1 MITTL
6 ENVKRLIAEEKKL
19 VIAADEKMLR
29 LLPRG
34 DWIGGTIPYFM
45 TEEGGRITRDELFV
59 NEMPSFLSSVHIAL
73 YNESELQNIVAESP
87 ANGFSVV
94 ILPAFSR
101 VHQEYAMNAATYE
114 GIFFKSITGW
124 ISGIHLDDFGS
135 VSPKVISGKSGEFSD
150 DKGVVMHIELPA
162 SYQSQISVVNI
173 FEMGDGDVISFPE
186 GGFQCSDCYING
198 EKRNFHDYVLEKKI
212 DTRLPLVS
220 NFCGTMVNVS
230 IQGLNEKEKSVQFYA
245 PIFEGVE
252 YKFAKPVDD
261 YAAKFQSEI
270 PGDAVSPAFA
280 CNCILNFLYGSL
292 EGKTTGTIT
301 GPMTFG
307 EIAYQLLNQTMV
319 FLEIN
324 RID

>member
-29 LLPRG
+29 SLPRG

-45 TEEGGRITRDELFV
+45 TEEGGRITQDELFV
-59 NEMPSFLSSVHIAL
+59 NEMPSFLTSVKIAL
-73 YNESELQNIVAESP
+73 YDENQLQEIVAESP

-94 ILPAFSR
+94 VLPAFSR

-114 GIFFKSITGW
+114 GIFFKTITGW

-135 VSPKVISGKSGEFSD
+135 ASPKVVSGKSGEFSD

-162 SYQSQISVVNI
+162 SYQSHISVVNI
-173 FEMGDGDVISFPE
+173 FEMGDGDAISFPK
-186 GGFQCSDCYING
+186 GGFQCSDCHING

-252 YKFAKPVDD
+252 YKFAKPVED

-270 PGDAVSPAFA
+270 PGDAVSPVFA

-319 FLEIN
+319 FLEID

>member
-1 MITTL
+1 MITTV
-6 ENVKRLIAEEKKL
+6 ENVKKMIAEEKKL
-19 VIAADEKMLR
+19 VIAADEKLLR
-29 LLPRG
+29 TLPQG

-45 TEEGGRITRDELFV
+45 TGEGGRISRDELFV
-59 NEMPSFLSSVHIAL
+59 NEMPSYLSSVRIAL
-73 YNESELQNIVAESP
+73 YNEEKLHEIADESP

-124 ISGIHLDDFGS
+124 ISGIHLDDLGS
-135 VSPKVISGKSGEFSD
+135 ASPMVVSGKSGEFSG
-150 DKGVVMHIELPA
+150 DKGVVMHVELPA
-162 SYQSQISVVNI
+162 EYQSQISVVNI
-173 FEMGDGDVISFPE
+173 FEMGEGDVISFPA
-186 GGFQCSDCYING
+186 GGFGCSDCTVNG
-198 EKRNFHDYVLEKKI
+198 EPKNFHDYVLEKKI

-230 IQGLNEKEKSVQFYA
+230 IQGLNEKEKTVQFYA
-245 PIFEGVE
+245 PVFEGVE
-252 YKFAKPVDD
+252 YKFAKPVED
-261 YAAKFQSEI
+261 YAAKFQNEI
-270 PGDAVSPAFA
+270 PGDAVSPVFA

-307 EIAYQLLNQTMV
+307 EIAYQLVNQTMV
-319 FLEIN
+319 YLEIN